1 MRYRQWKKNY
11 KKNYGRNPSIIM
23 DKRMQRKAKAH
34 WKRTLP
40 AYSAQFCEAC
50 LRLSVASYRTA
61 SAIGAFFGK
70 AQDSLIN
77 KY

>member
-1 MRYRQWKKNY
+1 MKYRQWKKNY
-11 KKNYGRNPSIIM
+11 KKSYGCNPSIII
-23 DKRMQRKAKAH
+23 DKRMQRKAKAR

-40 AYSAQFCEAC
+40 AHSAQFCEAC
-50 LRLSVASYRTA
+50 LRLSVASSRTA
-61 SAIGAFFGK
+61 SAICAFLGK

>member
-11 KKNYGRNPSIIM
+11 KKSHGYNPSIII
-23 DKRMQRKAKAH
+23 DKRMQRKAKAR
-34 WKRTLP
+34 WKRTLS
-40 AYSAQFCEAC
+40 AHSAQFYEVC
-50 LRLSVASYRTA
+50 LRLSVASSRTA
-61 SAIGAFFGK
+61 FAICVFLGK